1 MVRKPNGTWVVK
13 EVDPETVGRLAASHA
28 PDPLATEF
36 GVDIVADPNRED
48 DEGYVWT
55 RLRRARDVRHV
66 IPGSAV
72 VIGSDLGRYV
82 AKVISWDFEV
92 SDEDP
97 VVTLELVALPP
108 EALAE
113 ALARGH
119 IPAA

>member
-28 PDPLATEF
+28 PDPLATEL

-113 ALARGH
+113 ALARSH